1 MYLYAHTHMYVYIN
15 VCVCIATR
23 VIALHLC
30 SDYSCGP
37 CVKPC
42 LCTGILFHAVLITS
56 QHMLAQLLQDD
67 EVIRRYYS
75 TVRRKDKRPT
85 HNEWLTDLFEL
96 DPHERVIDG
105 AAWCLSCCVVKGR
118 GC

>member
-1 MYLYAHTHMYVYIN
+1 MSSRKEKKKAQE
-15 VCVCIATR
+15 AE
-23 VIALHLC
+23 
-30 SDYSCGP
+30 
-37 CVKPC
+37 
-42 LCTGILFHAVLITS
+42 F
-56 QHMLAQLLQDD
+56 QQLLQDD